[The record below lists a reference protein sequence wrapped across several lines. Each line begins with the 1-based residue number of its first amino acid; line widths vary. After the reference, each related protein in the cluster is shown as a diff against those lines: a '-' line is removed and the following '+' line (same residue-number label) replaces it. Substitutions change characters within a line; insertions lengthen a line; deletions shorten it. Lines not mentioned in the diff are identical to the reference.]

1 MHFRISCIAE
11 ITPGTHPSSD
21 FSLTSFK
28 LKIKN
33 DGFLEFILTQAELR
47 HHWDHDQSCAA
58 FTCPNC
64 GGGFSFGQ
72 NYRIMKSENFWK
84 PVPENFRHW
93 NGNEE
98 NGNKK
103 RASRMTKIKG
113 NTDLKISMLKII
125 PVFMKKWPEISK
137 LSVLKLNCH
146 FCGKTA
152 KIMIRMNSRI
162 LTNSPYIWFFEIFQ
176 VNTHHHNGHLLKIS
190 EINI

>member
-33 DGFLEFILTQAELR
+33 DGFSEFILTQAELR

-72 NYRIMKSENFWK
+72 NYRIMKSENF
-84 PVPENFRHW
+84 
-93 NGNEE
+93 
-98 NGNKK
+98 
-103 RASRMTKIKG
+103 
-113 NTDLKISMLKII
+113 
-125 PVFMKKWPEISK
+125 
-137 LSVLKLNCH
+137 
-146 FCGKTA
+146 
-152 KIMIRMNSRI
+152 
-162 LTNSPYIWFFEIFQ
+162 
-176 VNTHHHNGHLLKIS
+176 
-190 EINI
+190 